1 MVAGNDT
8 PPRPSRRRW
17 PGAWWTGCPYRRCWS
32 SNGCR
37 CLLPQQEHIQG
48 RTLRRRLALWQRG
61 LIRRWAEQQA
71 QGRGLRVVEVNPA
84 YTSQTCSR
92 CGQRG
97 NRRRHAFTCPHCGFQ
112 EHADINAARTIRTR
126 FPVLRGSGLPST
138 SPEARADEAA
148 GKPLA

>member
-1 MVAGNDT
+1 MEWAPSQGVLVFERLQV
-8 PPRPSRRRW
+8 PP
-17 PGAWWTGCPYRRCWS
+17 
-32 SNGCR
+32 
-37 CLLPQQEHIQG
+37 PQKEQIRG

-71 QGRGLRVVEVNPA
+71 QEQGLRVVEVNPS
-84 YTSQTCSR
+84 YTSRTCSR
-92 CGQRG
+92 CEQRG

-112 EHADINAARTIRTR
+112 EHADSNAARNIRTR
-126 FPVLRGSGLPST
+126 FTVLRDSGLLST